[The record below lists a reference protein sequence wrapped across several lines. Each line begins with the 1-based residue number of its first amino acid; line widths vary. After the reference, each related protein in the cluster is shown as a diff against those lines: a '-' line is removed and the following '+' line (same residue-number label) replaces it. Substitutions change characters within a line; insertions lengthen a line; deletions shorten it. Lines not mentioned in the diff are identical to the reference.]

1 MTNETSGGYDTGSSD
16 SSSLNEE
23 FKLSQINK
31 ERASLD
37 ESDELNS
44 IKSYFKSSKQIEI
57 PNRVEQ
63 PAETKTEDSV
73 CDESGFSENSFE
85 PRSSLNSLS
94 LSSSC
99 NKIIK
104 RMRSDSNGYH
114 TTSESYSSQ
123 EDKAVLFTVETQD
136 DVVENS
142 EAKSSQIEEIEEID
156 DKKENEGKKVQDE
169 AEEKTENLI
178 NASEN
183 AKDAEL
189 KKKRENLLRRKILEL
204 PISIALKNFLLYNR
218 DI

>member
-1 MTNETSGGYDTGSSD
+1 M
-16 SSSLNEE
+16 
-23 FKLSQINK
+23 
-31 ERASLD
+31 
-37 ESDELNS
+37 
-44 IKSYFKSSKQIEI
+44 
-57 PNRVEQ
+57 
-63 PAETKTEDSV
+63 
-73 CDESGFSENSFE
+73 
-85 PRSSLNSLS
+85 
-94 LSSSC
+94 
-99 NKIIK
+99 
-104 RMRSDSNGYH
+104 
-114 TTSESYSSQ
+114 
-123 EDKAVLFTVETQD
+123 FTVETQD